1 MENNTIENFSSMD
14 FRTEWSSWV
23 LVVLMMVISYIV
35 FPFEGSGNIG
45 IWLLQIFGLPLAAI
59 AIASIPVL
67 IVCYFIKVI
76 PDIDYSIR
84 VAFLYFIYLLIM
96 HFVQ

>member
-1 MENNTIENFSSMD
+1 MMD

-23 LVVLMMVISYIV
+23 LVVLMMIMAYFLNPEWALASPIMFIAQVA
-35 FPFEGSGNIG
+35 
-45 IWLLQIFGLPLAAI
+45 GLPLASI
-59 AIASIPVL
+59 AIACIPVI

-84 VAFLYFIYLLIM
+84 VAFVYILYLFIKSL
-96 HFVQ
+96 VEA

>member
-1 MENNTIENFSSMD
+1 MD

-23 LVVLMMVISYIV
+23 LVVLMMIISYV
-35 FPFEGSGNIG
+35 VYPWATTGNIG
-45 IWLLQIFGLPLAAI
+45 MLILQIIGLPIAAI
-59 AIASIPVL
+59 AISSIPVL
-67 IVCYFIKVI
+67 IVCYLIKVI

-96 HFVQ
+96 HLIQ

>member
-1 MENNTIENFSSMD
+1 MD

-23 LVVLMMVISYIV
+23 LVVLMMGMAYYINPACTVDGVLTTLTQVI
-35 FPFEGSGNIG
+35 
-45 IWLLQIFGLPLAAI
+45 GLPLTLI

-67 IVCYFIKVI
+67 LVCYLIKVI

-84 VAFLYFIYLLIM
+84 LAFAYMLFLFIRHIL
-96 HFVQ
+96 